1 MHSRE
6 DFRMERVK
14 IAITTYEPALYT
26 DLYPVFEDSP
36 HLIIVDEYNRI
47 QKYSPEITAKG
58 TIKGKTEWIISRG
71 AKVLVTGSIEDE
83 HYEKL
88 TKAGIAVDWVGFGNA
103 KDLVE
108 RARKSAVFLLDRL
121 EKAKVVRK
129 RFDKR
134 LRPKSYTTCYEIP
147 YIGNDPQFIEELERK
162 AKRQGKK
169 RLLKPKDEDEELD
182 EGFNRP

>member
-1 MHSRE
+1 
-6 DFRMERVK
+6 MERVK

-47 QKYSPEITAKG
+47 QKYSPEITASG
-58 TIKGKTEWIISRG
+58 TIKKDKTEWIISRG

-83 HYEKL
+83 HFEKL
-88 TKAGIAVDWVGFGNA
+88 TKAGIAIDWVAFGNA

-108 RARKSAVFLLDRL
+108 SARKSAAFLIKNLT
-121 EKAKVVRK
+121 KAKAIRT

-134 LRPKSYTTCYEIP
+134 LRPKRYTTCYEIP
-147 YIGNDPQFIEELERK
+147 YIGNDPQVIKELERK
-162 AKRQGKK
+162 AKQQGKK
-169 RLLKPKDEDEELD
+169 RLLKPKEEDEFDEDFDEEND
-182 EGFNRP
+182 NFY

>member
-1 MHSRE
+1 
-6 DFRMERVK
+6 MERVK

-83 HYEKL
+83 HFEKL
-88 TKAGIAVDWVGFGNA
+88 TKAGIAIDWVGFGNA

-108 RARKSAVFLLDRL
+108 RARKSAAFLVDKLT
-121 EKAKVVRK
+121 KAKVIRT

-134 LRPKSYTTCYEIP
+134 VRPKSYTTCYEIP
-147 YIGNDPQFIEELERK
+147 YIGNDPQVIKELERK
-162 AKRQGKK
+162 AKQQGKK
-169 RLLKPKDEDEELD
+169 RLLKPKEEEDAFDEGLDEEND
-182 EGFNRP
+182 DFY